1 MGTGAGWLP
10 WSAASLASGA
20 VLTVLGALTM
30 PATGEVGQVIEA
42 VRGEGAAWV
51 MASASFFLASIGLTM
66 GLPAILWLFPGRNQA
81 SVLVGLWIWSVGT
94 IGTAGVA
101 AVLILFRATVQT
113 VGVTPAEVEALSQ
126 DPSLRVGLLAVQI
139 AFYLGE
145 LVVAVL
151 LLRWRVV
158 SRWVPGAM
166 LAHVAFAPVNDLLPP
181 EAQGLQTVLLGIG
194 LVGIAV
200 KSTES
205 WAGSRVPAPL

>member
-1 MGTGAGWLP
+1 M
-10 WSAASLASGA
+10 
-20 VLTVLGALTM
+20 LTVLGALMM
-30 PATGEVGQVIEA
+30 PSTGEVGQVIEA

-66 GLPAILWLFPGRNQA
+66 GLPAILWLFPGRHQIP
-81 SVLVGLWIWSVGT
+81 VLVGLWIWSVGT

-101 AVLILFRATVQT
+101 AVLILFRATVQS
-113 VGVTPAEVEALSQ
+113 VGVTPAEVEALGQ
-126 DPSLRVGLLAVQI
+126 DPSLRVGLLAVLG

-145 LVVAVL
+145 LIVAVL

-166 LAHVAFAPVNDLLPP
+166 LAHVAVAPLEDMLPP
-181 EAQGLQTVLLGIG
+181 QAQGLQAILLGIG
-194 LVGIAV
+194 LVGVAV

-205 WAGSRVPAPL
+205 WAASRVPAAL

>member
-1 MGTGAGWLP
+1 M
-10 WSAASLASGA
+10 
-20 VLTVLGALTM
+20 LTVLGALTM
-30 PATGEVGQVIEA
+30 PSTGEVGQVIEA
-42 VRGEGAAWV
+42 VRGDGAAWV

-66 GLPAILWLFPGRNQA
+66 GLPAILWLFPTRHQTP
-81 SVLVGLWIWSVGT
+81 VLVALWIWSVGT

-101 AVLILFRATVQT
+101 AVLILFRATVQA
-113 VGVTPAEVEALSQ
+113 VGVTPAEVEALGQ
-126 DPSLRVGLLAVQI
+126 DPSLRVGLLAVLG

-145 LVVAVL
+145 LMVAVL

-166 LAHVAFAPVNDLLPP
+166 LAHVAVAPVDDLLPP
-181 EAQGLQTVLLGIG
+181 EAQGLQAVLLGIA

>member
-1 MGTGAGWLP
+1 M
-10 WSAASLASGA
+10 
-20 VLTVLGALTM
+20 LTVLGALMM
-30 PATGEVGQVIEA
+30 PSTGEVGQVIEA

-66 GLPAILWLFPGRNQA
+66 GLPAILWLFPGRHQIP
-81 SVLVGLWIWSVGT
+81 VLVGLWIWSVGT

-101 AVLILFRATVQT
+101 AVLILFRATVQS
-113 VGVTPAEVEALSQ
+113 VGVTPAEVEALGQ
-126 DPSLRVGLLAVQI
+126 DPSLRVGLLAVLG

-145 LVVAVL
+145 LIVAVL

-166 LAHVAFAPVNDLLPP
+166 LAHVAFAPLEDMLPP
-181 EAQGLQTVLLGIG
+181 QAQGLQAILLGIG
-194 LVGIAV
+194 LVGVAV

-205 WAGSRVPAPL
+205 WAASRVPAAL

>member
-1 MGTGAGWLP
+1 M
-10 WSAASLASGA
+10 
-20 VLTVLGALTM
+20 LTVLGALTV
-30 PATGEVGQVIEA
+30 PSTGEVGQVIEA
-42 VRGEGAAWV
+42 VRGDGAAWV

-66 GLPAILWLFPGRNQA
+66 GLPAILWLFHGRNQA

-101 AVLILFRATVQT
+101 AVLILFRATVQS
-113 VGVTPAEVEALSQ
+113 VGVTPAEVEALGQ
-126 DPSLRVGLLAVQI
+126 DPSLRVGLLAVLG

-145 LVVAVL
+145 LMVAVL

-158 SRWVPGAM
+158 SRWVPGVM
-166 LAHVAFAPVNDLLPP
+166 LAHVAVAPVNDLLPP
-181 EAQGLQTVLLGIG
+181 EAQGLPAILLGIG

-205 WAGSRVPAPL
+205 WAESRVPAPL